1 MLEAWADLYGATGEP
16 KYLDLMERYTRSRL
30 FEPLLDGQDP
40 LTNQHA
46 NTTIPEVHGAARA
59 YEDTGDERWRRIVEA
74 YWRCAVTNRGTFC
87 TGGQTSGEAWTP
99 PFEFAAKR
107 GDRNQEHC
115 TVYNMIRLADY
126 LFRWTGEVAYA
137 DYIERNLYNGVLA
150 QQHPRTGMIS
160 YFLPLHAGATK
171 IWGSPTH
178 DFWCCHG
185 TLVQAHSAHNGWVYY
200 ENDET
205 IAICQYIPSV
215 VRTQRDGSAVTIEQT
230 MDHQA
235 LLGADGNSSAEGSSR
250 RSTGWAVDVR
260 VSCQRPT
267 EFTLKLRLP
276 WWTTHSAAVVL
287 NGEAVSEE
295 KVPSTFFAISRRWHN
310 DTIRVELPSSLTVSE
325 IPDEP
330 ETVAFMD
337 GPVVLAGL
345 CRNERAL
352 TGDRSD
358 PSTFLV
364 PDEVQRETVEES
376 KKGWL
381 HGYRTRGQQVAL
393 KFRPLF
399 EIVDEPYTVYFP
411 VRSGGRD

>member
-1 MLEAWADLYGATGEP
+1 
-16 KYLDLMERYTRSRL
+16 
-30 FEPLLDGQDP
+30 
-40 LTNQHA
+40 
-46 NTTIPEVHGAARA
+46 
-59 YEDTGDERWRRIVEA
+59 
-74 YWRCAVTNRGTFC
+74 
-87 TGGQTSGEAWTP
+87 
-99 PFEFAAKR
+99 
-107 GDRNQEHC
+107 
-115 TVYNMIRLADY
+115 
-126 LFRWTGEVAYA
+126 
-137 DYIERNLYNGVLA
+137 
-150 QQHPRTGMIS
+150 MIS

-352 TGDRSD
+352 TGEPERSLD
-358 PSTFLV
+358 LS
-364 PDEVQRETVEES
+364 
-376 KKGWL
+376 
-381 HGYRTRGQQVAL
+381 
-393 KFRPLF
+393 RP
-399 EIVDEPYTVYFP
+399 
-411 VRSGGRD
+411 